1 MAASVYNTPDNVVEL
16 LDRVLHT
23 ALNTR
28 FYRSILGERR
38 SIGSLSDFAGL
49 PITPIA
55 VLRRQALS
63 DVVADPDRVGWIF
76 GRYRGRTRTEVAVAE
91 GADETALRYAIFRDA
106 LKDALPARQGR
117 TGAVVTTPERRYFA
131 AEIATMLGN
140 VGVAAHVI
148 TYHDGARTADMLRSI
163 QPDVLVP
170 LLGDARDAAL
180 PPPGE
185 LCITVRR
192 SPTPALAPGAGLKP
206 APTVST
212 LVPEAGSRPAPT
224 VSAFA
229 RQMDLYMVDEL
240 GFLGHSTDQRRWT
253 AYNDL
258 YYYELSSRGR
268 LVVTALR
275 NHAFPM
281 LRIETEDEAR
291 LPDEHHVEL
300 VRLTD

>member
-1 MAASVYNTPDNVVEL
+1 MAAPVYNTPDNVVEL

-38 SIGSLSDFAGL
+38 SIGSLSDFVGL

-55 VLRRQALS
+55 VLRRQSLA

-106 LKDALPARQGR
+106 IKDALPARRGR

-140 VGVAAHVI
+140 AGVAAHVI
-148 TYHDGARTADMLRSI
+148 TYHDRVRATDMLRSI
-163 QPDVLVP
+163 YPDVLVT
-170 LLGDARDAAL
+170 LSGDTAL
-180 PPPGE
+180 PPPRE

-192 SPTPALAPGAGLKP
+192 SPTSAFAPGAGLKP

-212 LVPEAGSRPAPT
+212 LVPEAGSKPAPA

-240 GFLGHSTDQRRWT
+240 GFLGHSTDGRRWT
-253 AYNDL
+253 TYNDL
-258 YYYELSSRGR
+258 YYYELSGRGR

-275 NHAFPM
+275 NRTFPL

-291 LPDEHHVEL
+291 LPDEHHVEI
-300 VRLTD
+300 VRLAD

>member
-1 MAASVYNTPDNVVEL
+1 MAAPVYNTPDNVVEL

-38 SIGSLSDFAGL
+38 SIGSLSDFQSL
-49 PITPIA
+49 PMTPIA
-55 VLRRQALS
+55 VLRRQALT

-106 LKDALPARQGR
+106 IKDALPARHGR

-140 VGVAAHVI
+140 AGVAAHVI
-148 TYHDGARTADMLRSI
+148 TARDRARAAEMLRSI
-163 QPDVLVP
+163 YPDVLVT
-170 LLGDARDAAL
+170 LSGNARDEAL

-185 LCITVRR
+185 LCITIRR
-192 SPTPALAPGAGLKP
+192 SPAP
-206 APTVST
+206 APEPH
-212 LVPEAGSRPAPT
+212 L
-224 VSAFA
+224 
-229 RQMDLYMVDEL
+229 DLYMVDEL
-240 GFLGHSTDQRRWT
+240 GFLGHSTDGRRWT
-253 AYNDL
+253 TYNDL
-258 YYYELSSRGR
+258 YYYELSGRGR

-275 NHAFPM
+275 NRTIPL
-281 LRIETEDEAR
+281 LRIETEDEAS
-291 LPDEHHVEL
+291 LPDEHHVEI
-300 VRLTD
+300 VRLAD